1 MGYSPWGH
9 KESDVTVWL
18 SIHAPTHTHICIF
31 MYIFI
36 YSSVCV
42 HKFPSILPEQ
52 PFPPQSLKSPL
63 TSVIPFLL
71 TKRTSMHKTI
81 PFLPCRWLLA
91 VFLCDGEVR
100 TLPSGAEGQGRAPSW
115 GPHMAG
121 RAPCRWTNGVQRPE
135 GWSGRTTRTPIGDV
149 ETGPRVGRWT
159 REEGQRGTGQ
169 AGSEEDPMHTQSNT
183 HTWEHSTKGHMFTS
197 VQLFS
202 VAQSCLTLCDPMDCS
217 TPGLPVHHQLPEL
230 AQTHVHWVGDA
241 IQSYHPLSSPS
252 LPAFNLSQHQGLF

>member
-1 MGYSPWGH
+1 
-9 KESDVTVWL
+9 
-18 SIHAPTHTHICIF
+18 
-31 MYIFI
+31 
-36 YSSVCV
+36 
-42 HKFPSILPEQ
+42 
-52 PFPPQSLKSPL
+52 
-63 TSVIPFLL
+63 
-71 TKRTSMHKTI
+71 MHKTI

-91 VFLCDGEVR
+91 VLLCDGEVR

-121 RAPCRWTNGVQRPE
+121 RASCGWTNGVQRPE

-202 VAQSCLTLCDPMDCS
+202 VAQSCLILCDPMDTSLLRPWDFLGKS
-217 TPGLPVHHQLPEL
+217 TG
-230 AQTHVHWVGDA
+230 VGC
-241 IQSYHPLSSPS
+241 LF
-252 LPAFNLSQHQGLF
+252 LLQGTSRPRYRTQVSRIVDRHFTI

>member
-1 MGYSPWGH
+1 
-9 KESDVTVWL
+9 
-18 SIHAPTHTHICIF
+18 
-31 MYIFI
+31 
-36 YSSVCV
+36 
-42 HKFPSILPEQ
+42 
-52 PFPPQSLKSPL
+52 
-63 TSVIPFLL
+63 
-71 TKRTSMHKTI
+71 MHKTI

-91 VFLCDGEVR
+91 VLLCDGEVR

-121 RAPCRWTNGVQRPE
+121 RASCGWTNGAQRPE

-217 TPGLPVHHQLPEL
+217 TPGFPVLHQLQEL
-230 AQTHVHWVGDA
+230 AQTPVRRVSDA
-241 IQSYHPLSSPS
+241 IQLSPILSSVVPFS
-252 LPAFNLSQHQGLF
+252 SYLQSFPASGTVPMGRLFASGSQSIGALCTHGVCVYKVLLKHCHSELPWWSSS